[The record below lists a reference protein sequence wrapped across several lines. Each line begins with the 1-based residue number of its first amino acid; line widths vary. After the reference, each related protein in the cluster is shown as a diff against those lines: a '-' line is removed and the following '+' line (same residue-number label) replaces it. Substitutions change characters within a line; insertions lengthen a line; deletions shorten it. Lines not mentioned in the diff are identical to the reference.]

1 MLPQVPV
8 DSLNKLMANKEEL
21 VKVLERHI
29 VPGVRMEGKEV
40 PDGATKLRSASG
52 DEINTDRDNFV
63 KVTIV
68 RIVSVSPALTPCCRS
83 PLPPDQLS
91 LSNSTLL
98 ARTVCTT
105 QWTRCCE
112 ALTIYIYL
120 YIYCD

>member
-1 MLPQVPV
+1 MPV

-68 RIVSVSPALTPCCRS
+68 MIVGMSPALTPVLQVTTPAGS
-83 PLPPDQLS
+83 AFIVKFDFIGKNGVYHAVDQVL
-91 LSNSTLL
+91 
-98 ARTVCTT
+98 
-105 QWTRCCE
+105 
-112 ALTIYIYL
+112 
-120 YIYCD
+120 